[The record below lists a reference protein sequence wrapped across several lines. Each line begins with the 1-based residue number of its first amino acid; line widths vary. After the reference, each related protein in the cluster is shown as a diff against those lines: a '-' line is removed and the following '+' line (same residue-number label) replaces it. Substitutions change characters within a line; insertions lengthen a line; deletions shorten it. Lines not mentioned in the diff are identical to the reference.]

1 MSDAQERLIQAEEN
15 LEVEARQQYRV
26 DSRGGQ
32 SVVTRVEDQETTKKK
47 AVAKLDQIGKKK
59 AQVFGK
65 DGRALSLASRS
76 TLETTEIIKN
86 AKENCKNPIKI
97 SWKNVKFEVEVKQT
111 EEEV

>member
-1 MSDAQERLIQAEEN
+1 MDDE
-15 LEVEARQQYRV
+15 
-26 DSRGGQ
+26 
-32 SVVTRVEDQETTKKK
+32 TRKKK
-47 AVAKLDQIGKKK
+47 AVAKLDQIGQKKK
-59 AQVFGK
+59 QVFGK

-111 EEEV
+111 EEEVLATG

>member
-1 MSDAQERLIQAEEN
+1 
-15 LEVEARQQYRV
+15 
-26 DSRGGQ
+26 
-32 SVVTRVEDQETTKKK
+32 
-47 AVAKLDQIGKKK
+47 
-59 AQVFGK
+59 
-65 DGRALSLASRS
+65 LSLASRS